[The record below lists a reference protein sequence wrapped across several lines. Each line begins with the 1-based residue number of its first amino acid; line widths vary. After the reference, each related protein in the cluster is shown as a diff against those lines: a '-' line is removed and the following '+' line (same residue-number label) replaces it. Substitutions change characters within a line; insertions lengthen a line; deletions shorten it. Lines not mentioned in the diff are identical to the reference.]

1 MAARHVVIRL
11 SLFIVLVALKTH
23 LRSFNIGCSEVKPS
37 LWTSTLSY
45 RAFSIKVSCYH
56 RVKNPAVKWTKR
68 GLTVICL
75 TEPAY
80 ASRFA
85 CTDSILLCGD
95 IHPQPGP
102 NNLERLGIRTNVDSG
117 QPTPA
122 RIMYTASQLLSFK
135 NISHL
140 SALQSTTWH

>member
-1 MAARHVVIRL
+1 MAARHVVISI

-102 NNLERLGIRTNVDSG
+102 NNLERLGIRTN
-117 QPTPA
+117 TPA